1 MLDFIKKLF
10 VMYLLF
16 VIRTS
21 MVMYKAIY
29 LFLDKFIP
37 DGISKKDESEDD
49 NVFDRDDIF
58 DDSKFLQDFFGDDE
72 FYDKES
78 DDFKEMLTVCI
89 MLVIAIVGIV
99 LLIKADIR
107 LANYGRQTNY
117 LKSDIF
123 DSKLTGSFSKL

>member
-10 VMYLLF
+10 VMYLIFATRL
-16 VIRTS
+16 S
-21 MVMYKAIY
+21 MVMYKGIY

-37 DGISKKDESEDD
+37 DGIYKTDHLEED
-49 NVFDRDDIF
+49 NVYDRDEIF
-58 DDSKFLQDFFGDDE
+58 SDDKFLENFFGDDE
-72 FYDKES
+72 FYDKEI
-78 DDFKEMLTVCI
+78 DDFKEMLTLGI

-123 DSKLTGSFSKL
+123 DEGLFNGNGYF